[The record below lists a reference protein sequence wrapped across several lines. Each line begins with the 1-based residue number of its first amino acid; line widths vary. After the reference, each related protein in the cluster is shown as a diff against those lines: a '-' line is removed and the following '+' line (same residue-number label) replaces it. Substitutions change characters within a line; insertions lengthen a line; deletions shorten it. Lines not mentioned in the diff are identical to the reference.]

1 MPRIAVQ
8 TTPLAD
14 GAAWSRLHCSF
25 CGKDANH
32 VRFLSA
38 GVAGGKICDTCCFKA
53 VLIFAKAWL
62 RHPLGIRS

>member
-1 MPRIAVQ
+1 MPRFAVQ
-8 TTPLAD
+8 TAPLAD
-14 GAAWSRLHCSF
+14 RADWSRLHCSF
-25 CGKDANH
+25 CGRDANH

-62 RHPLGIRS
+62 TPRWVR